1 VHTISLEDT
10 RFDVSDNI
18 SAAIITS

>member
-18 SAAIITS
+18 SAAVITS